1 LTAAPIVANIPFME
15 QEFHKVGRGRSTA
28 VEPAAPEAGRGTQA
42 IDRAARLLVAV
53 LQSEGPV
60 SLSDLAA
67 DNGLPKSTASRLAS
81 ALERHGLLQQD
92 GVRGRLAPG
101 PALLRF
107 AHRGAVEG
115 NLVELSREAL
125 RELAD
130 ASGETV
136 NLAVPSPGGVEHLAQ
151 ADGQHFLGT
160 GQWLDRRVDFHCTA
174 GGKVFLAFGAAAIPL
189 DGLEALTPATITGHD
204 ELEAELARIRRQGY
218 ATAIDELE
226 PGLTAIA
233 APVRGHAGEVIAAIS
248 VSGPTLRLQPHR
260 LDQLRPELIKEARAI
275 SRRLGHH
282 HEGEEAA

>member
-1 LTAAPIVANIPFME
+1 VTPSPPKSAP
-15 QEFHKVGRGRSTA
+15 
-28 VEPAAPEAGRGTQA
+28 GTQA

-53 LQSEGPV
+53 LESEGPV
-60 SLSDLAA
+60 ALGDLAA

-81 ALERHGLLQQD
+81 ALERHGLLHQD
-92 GVRGRLAPG
+92 GSRGRLAPG

-107 AHRGAVEG
+107 AHRGTVEG

-125 RELAD
+125 QALAD

-136 NLAVPSPGGVEHLAQ
+136 NLAVPTSRGVEHLAQ

-174 GGKVFLAFGAAAIPL
+174 GGKVFLAHGAAAIPL
-189 DGLEALTPATITGHD
+189 DGLAALTPQTITDHD
-204 ELEAELARIRRQGY
+204 RLEAELAHVRRQGY

-233 APVRGHAGEVIAAIS
+233 APVRGHGGEVIAAIS
-248 VSGPTLRLQPHR
+248 VSGPTLRLQPSR
-260 LDQLRPELIKEARAI
+260 LDQLRPMLIKEARAL

-282 HEGEEAA
+282 HEAEEAA